1 MEGLSYYNLED
12 LINKVA
18 IGELDIHRPIEL
30 SNDVHNKRFEI
41 PFLQHLLMIC
51 KNEGF
56 SLVHLLSM
64 MHCQIKQSILE
75 LIQEN
80 AFVRHMIQNTLNEW
94 RLDISPYDIFKD
106 GLDDLE
112 DVNQEELFQYQRL
125 TDENRVLREI
135 ETSLNDLEE
144 ELSDRTVVLQV
155 VPNKE
160 KVRHLD
166 RRIRVLHGGCYD
178 SMTRIQETMKEL
190 EEKTKAITPTYNHVL
205 LDMAMKHK
213 SAYLEFYK
221 NSVDDDSSSITMF
234 INERN
239 QASIPNKIHNVFMNY
254 CLIVNMIRKEFEYL
268 NHVFAGLSEMAQ
280 SKTTMMT
287 QYVDGLNMDD
297 LIHDIETQ
305 EMIQEKHREPTMFEQ
320 LSQMLGS
327 SNVAV
332 VDKEGLTELTKDEID
347 SGLVSEKE
355 DNQEENSEEVKG
367 GSFF

>member
-1 MEGLSYYNLED
+1 MDGLSYYNLED
-12 LINKVA
+12 LIGKVA
-18 IGELDIHRPIEL
+18 SGELDVHKPIDL
-30 SNDVHNKRFEI
+30 SNDVRNQRFEI

-64 MHCQIKQSILE
+64 MHCQIKQSVLE

-80 AFVRHMIQNTLNEW
+80 AFVRHMVQNTLNEW
-94 RLDISPYDIFKD
+94 RLDISPFDIFKD
-106 GLDDLE
+106 GLDELE
-112 DVNQEELFQYQRL
+112 DVDQEELFQYQRL
-125 TDENRVLREI
+125 TDENRILREI

-190 EEKTKAITPTYNHVL
+190 EAKTKAITPTYNHVL
-205 LDMAMKHK
+205 LDLAMKHK

-221 NSVDDDSSSITMF
+221 NSVSDDSGSITMF

-239 QASIPNKIHNVFMNY
+239 QASIPNKIHNIFMNY
-254 CLIVNMIRKEFEYL
+254 CLLVNMVRKEFEYL
-268 NHVFAGLSEMAQ
+268 NHMFTGLGEKAE

-297 LIHDIETQ
+297 LIHDIEKQ
-305 EMIQEKHREPTMFEQ
+305 EMIQERNREPTMFEQ

-327 SNVAV
+327 SVQTQN
-332 VDKEGLTELTKDEID
+332 KEGLSELTKDEID
-347 SGLVSEKE
+347 SGLTTE
-355 DNQEENSEEVKG
+355 DNQEEEVKG

>member
-12 LINKVA
+12 LIEKVA
-18 IGELDIHRPIEL
+18 SGELDVHRPIDL
-30 SNDVHNKRFEI
+30 SNDVRNQKFEI

-64 MHCQIKQSILE
+64 IHSRIKSNVLE
-75 LIQEN
+75 LIHDN
-80 AFVRHMIQNTLNEW
+80 AFVRHMVQNTLNEW
-94 RLDISPYDIFKD
+94 RLDISPFDIFKD
-106 GLDDLE
+106 GLDELE
-112 DVNQEELFQYQRL
+112 GVDQEELFQYHKL
-125 TDENRVLREI
+125 SDENKVLREI
-135 ETSLNDLEE
+135 ETSLDDLEG
-144 ELSDRTVVLQV
+144 ELSDRTVILQV

-213 SAYLEFYK
+213 SSYLEFYK
-221 NSVDDDSSSITMF
+221 NSTDNDDSTITMF

-239 QASIPNKIHNVFMNY
+239 QVSIPNKIHNVFMNY
-254 CLIVNMIRKEFEYL
+254 CLIVNMVRKEFEYL
-268 NHVFAGLSEMAQ
+268 NHVFAGLSEKAE

-287 QYVDGLNMDD
+287 QYVDGLNIDD
-297 LIHDIETQ
+297 LIHDIDAQ
-305 EMIQEKHREPTMFEQ
+305 EREQERNREPTMFEQ
-320 LSQMLGS
+320 LSKMLGS
-327 SNVAV
+327 SGKTGKTD
-332 VDKEGLTELTKDEID
+332 DKEGLYELKEGDIGA
-347 SGLVSEKE
+347 GLEE
-355 DNQEENSEEVKG
+355 DVREGEGEGVKG

>member
-12 LINKVA
+12 LIEKVA
-18 IGELDIHRPIEL
+18 AGELDVHRPIDL
-30 SNDVHNKRFEI
+30 SNDVRNQKFEI

-64 MHCQIKQSILE
+64 MHYRIKSNILE

-80 AFVRHMIQNTLNEW
+80 PFVRHMVQNTLNEW
-94 RLDISPYDIFKD
+94 RLDISPFDIFKD
-106 GLDDLE
+106 GLDELE
-112 DVNQEELFQYQRL
+112 GVDQEELFQYHKL
-125 TDENRVLREI
+125 SDENKVLREI

-144 ELSDRTVVLQV
+144 ELSDRTVILQV
-155 VPNKE
+155 LPDKD

-166 RRIRVLHGGCYD
+166 RRIKILHGGCYD

-190 EEKTKAITPTYNHVL
+190 EAKTKAITPTYNHVL

-213 SAYLEFYK
+213 SSYLEFYK
-221 NSVDDDSSSITMF
+221 NTTDNDDSTITMF

-239 QASIPNKIHNVFMNY
+239 QVSIPNKIHNVFMNY
-254 CLIVNMIRKEFEYL
+254 CLLVNMVRKEFEYL
-268 NHVFAGLSEMAQ
+268 NHIFLGLNEKAE
-280 SKTTMMT
+280 SKTLLMT
-287 QYVDGLNMDD
+287 QYVDGNMED
-297 LIHDIETQ
+297 LIHDIEVQ
-305 EMIQEKHREPTMFEQ
+305 EMVQERNREPTMFEQ

-327 SNVAV
+327 TGNN
-332 VDKEGLTELTKDEID
+332 VDKGGLSEMKKEEID
-347 SGLVSEKE
+347 AGLVVGI
-355 DNQEENSEEVKG
+355 EEGEGEVKG

>member
-12 LINKVA
+12 LIEKVA
-18 IGELDIHRPIEL
+18 AGELDVHRPIDL
-30 SNDVHNKRFEI
+30 SNDVRNQKFEI

-64 MHCQIKQSILE
+64 MHCQIKRSILE

-80 AFVRHMIQNTLNEW
+80 PFVRHMVQNTLNEW
-94 RLDISPYDIFKD
+94 RLDISPFDIFKD
-106 GLDDLE
+106 GLDELE
-112 DVNQEELFQYQRL
+112 GVDQEELFQYHKL
-125 TDENRVLREI
+125 SDENKVLREI
-135 ETSLNDLEE
+135 ETSLNDLEG
-144 ELSDRTVVLQV
+144 ELSDRTVILQV

-213 SAYLEFYK
+213 SSYLEFYK
-221 NSVDDDSSSITMF
+221 NTIDNDNDDSTITMF

-239 QASIPNKIHNVFMNY
+239 QVSIPNKIHNVFMNY
-254 CLIVNMIRKEFEYL
+254 CLIVNMVRKEFEYL
-268 NHVFAGLSEMAQ
+268 NHVFAGLSEKAE

-297 LIHDIETQ
+297 LIHDIEKQ
-305 EMIQEKHREPTMFEQ
+305 EMIQERNREPTMFEQ

-327 SNVAV
+327 SGNN
-332 VDKEGLTELTKDEID
+332 VDKGGLSEMKKEEID
-347 SGLVSEKE
+347 AGLVVGIEEGE
-355 DNQEENSEEVKG
+355 DEGEVKG